1 MLDLLLHDAKLV
13 FPRTEERH
21 GSLGVQDG
29 KIEGIYF
36 DGETPS
42 ARRKIDVGGRS
53 LLPGFIDPHIHLG
66 VRGDRYDEECLT
78 ETRAALKGGI
88 TTVGHYLRE
97 KGVYV
102 GKVEDF
108 AARAESKIYTDILF
122 HLVILEPSQILDI
135 PMLAER
141 YGNPAFKF
149 YLYGIPG
156 LPLMNAENLLEAFA
170 VIAGLKQPGM
180 ACVHAEDLAMCV
192 DGMARLRAAKNPTT
206 LVDWTLSSP
215 DGAEAEAVRLSAST
229 AQKSGARVYIVHLT
243 SALGLGAVRKARA
256 SGIPLHCESTST
268 NLFYDNED
276 PAGMKLKRHP
286 PVRTSADRAAL
297 WTGVADG
304 SIETIGTD
312 NVTANAEESNFTGTF
327 WENRGGM
334 PCLPT
339 YVPQLLHMGL
349 HQHGLPLPLLADRMS
364 RRSAELFGL
373 YPQKG
378 SLQEGADADLV
389 VIDPDLE
396 KVVRGVESESRTDFT
411 PLEGRI
417 LRGWPVMVIK
427 DGEVVMEDGNLT
439 CDSGIGRCLNQIQK

>member
-108 AARAESKIYTDILF
+108 AARAESKIYTDILV

-149 YLYGIPG
+149 
-156 LPLMNAENLLEAFA
+156 
-170 VIAGLKQPGM
+170 
-180 ACVHAEDLAMCV
+180 
-192 DGMARLRAAKNPTT
+192 
-206 LVDWTLSSP
+206 
-215 DGAEAEAVRLSAST
+215 
-229 AQKSGARVYIVHLT
+229 
-243 SALGLGAVRKARA
+243 
-256 SGIPLHCESTST
+256 
-268 NLFYDNED
+268 
-276 PAGMKLKRHP
+276 
-286 PVRTSADRAAL
+286 
-297 WTGVADG
+297 
-304 SIETIGTD
+304 
-312 NVTANAEESNFTGTF
+312 
-327 WENRGGM
+327 
-334 PCLPT
+334 
-339 YVPQLLHMGL
+339 
-349 HQHGLPLPLLADRMS
+349 
-364 RRSAELFGL
+364 
-373 YPQKG
+373 
-378 SLQEGADADLV
+378 
-389 VIDPDLE
+389 
-396 KVVRGVESESRTDFT
+396 
-411 PLEGRI
+411 
-417 LRGWPVMVIK
+417 
-427 DGEVVMEDGNLT
+427 
-439 CDSGIGRCLNQIQK
+439 